1 MNKAQK
7 LVHIVQL
14 MARVGGIRASELE
27 ERFELD
33 ARSLR
38 RYLSDLKEIGVP
50 VEDDGRGDDRV
61 VSIDPRWRRTG
72 VQLTLTELLSLH
84 FGRTLF
90 NFLEGTSFAADL
102 EGAIERLEPAVS
114 RAHADVARD
123 LDTKFLAV
131 REHTKD
137 YRGDGSDRIDD
148 AITALVYNNPL
159 QGTYRKAN
167 GAESS
172 YTLHPYTLATY
183 KQGLYLFAL
192 DVDAGQVKTF
202 ALERFSALRR
212 LREQRFPYP
221 AGWNPHAHLAH
232 AFGII
237 SGPPEEICVAFREEV
252 AAYIRERTWHPTQT
266 FAGMPDGR
274 TRLRMRVANTVEL
287 RQWILSFGADAEV
300 LSPASLAATIA
311 GTLRAAAAQYE
322 G

>member
-7 LVHIVQL
+7 LVQMVQL

-38 RYLSDLKEIGVP
+38 RYLADLKEIGVP

-61 VSIDPRWRRTG
+61 VSVDPRWRRTG

-90 NFLEGTSFAADL
+90 NFLEGTSFAADI

-114 RAHADVARD
+114 RAHQDVVRQ
-123 LDTKFLAV
+123 LDTRFLAV

-137 YRGDGSDRIDD
+137 YRGDGSDRIDE

-159 QGTYRKAN
+159 RGSYRKAN
-167 GAESS
+167 GSTSE
-172 YTLHPYTLATY
+172 YVLHPYTLATY

-192 DVDAGQVKTF
+192 DVEVGQVKTY
-202 ALERFSALRR
+202 ALERFTELKRS
-212 LREQRFPYP
+212 RERFEYP
-221 AGWNPHAHLAH
+221 VGWNPHAHLAH

-237 SGPPEEICVAFREEV
+237 SGPPEEVCVAFSAAV
-252 AAYIRERTWHPTQT
+252 AGYLRERTWHPSQG
-266 FAGMPDGR
+266 FSLMPDGR
-274 TRLRMRVANTVEL
+274 TRLRMRVADTVEL
-287 RQWILSFGADAEV
+287 RQWILSFGRDAEV
-300 LSPASLAATIA
+300 LSPAGLVAHVA
-311 GTLRAAAAQYE
+311 GTLRAAAAQY
-322 G
+322 GS